1 MLLEKLCNSIGPSG
15 YEGDT
20 RNLIKD
26 ELKIMNLEF
35 SIDNMG
41 NILVHKKGK
50 NDKSNLKIM
59 LSAHMDE
66 CGLVITSY
74 NSDGTLKFS
83 TLGSM
88 DINSLPC
95 KTVLIGKH
103 KVRGVIGLKPI
114 HLQNKK
120 ERTHSISLNDLC
132 IDIGSYSKSETKS
145 IINLG
150 DFAQF
155 NIQFEKFS
163 DNIIKSKALNGRL
176 GCSILLDMLK
186 EDSDCDLYA
195 AFNVQENIGQRG
207 VFASNYSVKPD
218 IFVSIDTVNAND
230 LVDTKTNKDTTIFL
244 GRGPII
250 PFKAGISMLDRSNV
264 QCIRSIAEKSNIVY
278 QKIAGTRKEG
288 QSTAAQLT
296 GSSIKILSIL
306 IPCRYMNSIV
316 SMCDLNDYENTI
328 ELLKKYIKSF

>member
-1 MLLEKLCNSIGPSG
+1 MLLEKLCNSIGPTG

-50 NDKSNLKIM
+50 NDKSNLKVM

-66 CGLVITSY
+66 CGLIITSY

-88 DINSLPC
+88 NINSLPC

-103 KVRGVIGLKPI
+103 KIRGVIGLKPI

-132 IDIGSYSKSETKS
+132 IDIGSYSKSETKN
-145 IINLG
+145 IIDLG
-150 DFAQF
+150 DFAEF
-155 NIQFEKFS
+155 NIEFEKFS
-163 DNIIKSKALNGRL
+163 NTIIKSKALNDRL
-176 GCSILLDMLK
+176 GCSILIEMLK
-186 EDSDCDLYA
+186 EDYNCDLYA

-230 LVDTKTNKDTTIFL
+230 LVDIDINEGAPVFL
-244 GRGPII
+244 GRGPVI

-264 QCIRSIAEKSNIVY
+264 KCIRSIAEQSDIVY
-278 QKIAGTRKEG
+278 QRIAGTRKEG
-288 QSTAAQLT
+288 QSTSVQLT
-296 GSSIKILSIL
+296 GSNMKILSVL

-328 ELLKKYIKSF
+328 KLLKKYIKSF